1 MSPELTK
8 RLVARHPALLAMPED
23 SVILQRGVECGDG
36 WYDLIDGALTAI
48 EKHCATVNAKPP
60 AILQVK
66 QKIGQLRIYFRPY
79 DEIIRS
85 IIDDAE
91 RKSAMTCEQCGR
103 PGKLVKGPHIR
114 VTCGRDHHDG
124 RH

>member
-48 EKHCATVNAKPP
+48 EKHCATVNAKPL
-60 AILQVK
+60 AILQIK
-66 QKIGQLRIYFRPY
+66 QKIGLLRIYFRPY

-91 RKSAMTCEQCGR
+91 RNSAMTCEQCGR
-103 PGKLVKGPHIR
+103 PGRLVEGSYRR
-114 VTCGRDHHDG
+114 VTCGRDHHDS
-124 RH
+124 RN

>member
-23 SVILQRGVECGDG
+23 SVISQRGVECGDG
-36 WYDLIDGALTAI
+36 WYDRIDDALTAI
-48 EKHCATVNAKPP
+48 EKHCATINAKPP
-60 AILQVK
+60 AILQIK
-66 QKIGQLRIYFRPY
+66 QKIGLLCIYFRPY

-91 RKSAMTCEQCGR
+91 RNSAMTCEQCGR
-103 PGKLVKGPHIR
+103 PGKLVKGRHIR
-114 VTCGRDHHDG
+114 VTCGYDQPDG